1 MNKLFDHKLW
11 VILMS
16 PFSLLYKW
24 VMQFRNY
31 LYDIEHKHTFDFDNL
46 IISVGNLSVGGTGKT
61 PMVEYLIRFLQEE
74 HAQLALTTLSRGYG
88 RKSKGFILADE
99 TANAQNIGD
108 EPFQMYQK
116 FKPAIDVSVCE
127 DRVLAVPSI
136 LMEKP
141 ENDIVLLD
149 DAFQHRSIKPDF
161 SIVLSDYARPFYE
174 DYVLPSG
181 LLREGRKGINRADA
195 LIFTKCPQDLS
206 HQEMNKMKEKASKY
220 FKKEAIY
227 FSGIQYDTISSNL
240 DRPINKKLVVL
251 TGIANPSVMLEY
263 LESDFEVVKHFNFP
277 DHHQFTLKEVE
288 EVTAYAANHKADV
301 ICTEKDW
308 VRITSDK
315 KLEEVMGERLFYLP
329 MMVQFLEGEE
339 AFEKQLND
347 LISSQVK
354 SAN

>member
-11 VILMS
+11 AILMS

-31 LYDIEHKHTFDFDNL
+31 LYDIEHKAIFDFDNL

-61 PMVEYLIRFLQEE
+61 PMVEYLIRFFLKK
-74 HAQLALTTLSRGYG
+74 HPDLAVTTLSRGYG
-88 RKSKGFILADE
+88 RKSKGFMLADAE
-99 TANAQNIGD
+99 TNAKSIGD

-116 FKPAIDVSVCE
+116 FAPAIDVSVCE

-141 ENDIVLLD
+141 GNNVVLLD
-149 DAFQHRSIKPDF
+149 DAFQHRSIKPNF
-161 SIVLSDYARPFYE
+161 SIVLSDYARPFYN

-181 LLREGRKGINRADA
+181 LLREGRKGINRADV
-195 LIFTKCPQDLS
+195 LIFTKCPQGIS
-206 HQEMNKMKEKASKY
+206 QQEMRSMQKKASAY

-227 FSGIQYDTISSNL
+227 FSGIQYDLVSSKL
-240 DRPINKKLVVL
+240 DRTIKRKIVIV

-263 LESDFEVVKHFNFP
+263 LESDYEVVKHFNFP
-277 DHHQFTLKEVE
+277 DHHQFTEKEID
-288 EVTAYAANHKADV
+288 EVNAFATANHADV

-308 VRITSDK
+308 VRIISDK
-315 KLEEVMGERLFYLP
+315 QLENVLGDKLFYLP

-339 AFEKQLND
+339 ALEKQLNG
-347 LISSQVK
+347 LINNQDK
-354 SAN
+354 TTN